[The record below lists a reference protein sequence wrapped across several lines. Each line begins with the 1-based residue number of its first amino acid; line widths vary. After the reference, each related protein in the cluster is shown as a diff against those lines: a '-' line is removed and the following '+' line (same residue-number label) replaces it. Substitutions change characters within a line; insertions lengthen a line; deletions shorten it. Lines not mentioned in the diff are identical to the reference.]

1 VVDFPEASRSALA
14 PVHLYAS
21 APDISIYSSHI
32 HRLVECCARSL
43 FGISAAA
50 FRSRE
55 RAGSVALARQ
65 TAMYLSHVAFGLT
78 FTETGRLFDRDRT
91 TVAHACAVVEDL
103 RDNPA
108 MDRAL
113 TILETALFKLRPDGP
128 LSREID

>member
-1 VVDFPEASRSALA
+1 MTDFPDAGLGALA

-21 APDISIYSSHI
+21 ASDISIYSSHI
-32 HRLVECCARSL
+32 HSLVECCARSV

-50 FRSRE
+50 FRSRD
-55 RAGSVALARQ
+55 RAGSIALARQ

-91 TVAHACAVVEDL
+91 TVSHACAIVEDL
-103 RDNPA
+103 RDDPA

-113 TILETALFKLRPDGP
+113 SILEAALTRPRPEGA
-128 LSREID
+128 